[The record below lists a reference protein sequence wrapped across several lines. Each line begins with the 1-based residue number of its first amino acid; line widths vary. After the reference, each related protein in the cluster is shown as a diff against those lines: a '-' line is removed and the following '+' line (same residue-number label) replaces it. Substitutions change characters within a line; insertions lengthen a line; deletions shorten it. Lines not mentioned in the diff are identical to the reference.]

1 MFAFSS
7 TYQPISM
14 DSINRT
20 LSHFLKFFS
29 ALLVVAALYLGR
41 EVLIPLALACLF
53 TFLLNPLVKRLC
65 SWGAPR
71 MISVGLVTVV
81 CFSTLAL
88 VAWLLGG
95 ELANLAND
103 LPNHRLNI
111 QRRVESLQKI
121 GDAKIIQR
129 LRQLAGDVSQHSA
142 PVTAELPADPVAA
155 APGPPQPP
163 PVAAPA
169 APSVSA
175 GGETALVKAVN
186 LVVST
191 LAETLG
197 MAAVVVLFVVFMLLR
212 LDDISQ
218 RVIRL
223 VGYGR
228 LTLTTKAMDE
238 SGDRVSRYLLMQGT
252 VNGFYGLVLSIGLT
266 VIGVPY
272 VLLWGVL
279 AAVFRFIPYVGPWI
293 VAVLVVTLS
302 LTMFDGWGQPLMV
315 IAFIVILELVTNM
328 LLEPLLY
335 GHSVGLSDFALLVA
349 IAVWTW
355 LWGGVGLVLATP
367 LTVCIVVFCKHIPS
381 MEWVDI
387 LMGEN
392 PMPQQHLSYYQNH
405 LANNEDAAQ
414 TLLENSMEKKGLE
427 TTLESVVLPA
437 LVITRR
443 EEVLGKLDLDEAT
456 QIYQSMRSALALLKE
471 SAESSTADAAQASS
485 MPAFRVYGRALH
497 GEADAQ
503 ALEMIGMLL
512 PPEIE
517 MEVIAE
523 PRLIGELAH
532 EIENKKPSVVCISAM
547 PLRARLD
554 AATLCRRLRS
564 KFPDLKILVCRW
576 GLPDQELDPKP
587 LREAGATW
595 VVSSIKEARE
605 VLGRL
610 LV

>member
-1 MFAFSS
+1 
-7 TYQPISM
+7 M

-20 LSHFLKFFS
+20 LSHFLKFFG
-29 ALLVVAALYLGR
+29 ALLVIATLYLGR

-65 SWGAPR
+65 NWGAPR
-71 MISVGLVTVV
+71 MVGVGVATIA
-81 CFSTLAL
+81 CFSSLAL

-95 ELANLAND
+95 ELASLAND

-129 LRQLAGDVSQHSA
+129 LRQLVGDVRQHSA
-142 PVTAELPADPVAA
+142 PSAEGAAVSATPAVAAEAIPAA
-155 APGPPQPP
+155 AP
-163 PVAAPA
+163 PA
-169 APSVSA
+169 APPAPPMS
-175 GGETALVKAVN
+175 GETALVKALN
-186 LVVST
+186 LMVST
-191 LAETLG
+191 LAEALG

-212 LDDISQ
+212 LEDITQ
-218 RVIRL
+218 RVTRL

-252 VNGFYGLVLSIGLT
+252 VNGLYGLVLSIGLT
-266 VIGVPY
+266 VIGLPY

-293 VAVLVVTLS
+293 VALLVVALS

-315 IAFIVILELVTNM
+315 IAFIVVLELVTNM

-381 MEWVDI
+381 LEWVDI

-392 PMPQQHLSYYQNH
+392 PVPQQHLNYYQNH

-414 TLLENSMEKKGLE
+414 TLLENSVKKDGLE
-427 TTLESVVLPA
+427 TTLEGVVLPA

-443 EEVLGKLDLDEAT
+443 EEVLGKLDSDEAT
-456 QIYQSMRSALALLKE
+456 QIYQSMRSALTLLRE
-471 SAESSTADAAQASS
+471 SAEKVPLDPAQTADLPAAPKQALQ
-485 MPAFRVYGRALH
+485 VYGRALH

-503 ALEMIGMLL
+503 ALEMIAMLL
-512 PPEIE
+512 PPTIE
-517 MEVIAE
+517 MEVVAE

-532 EIENKKPSVVCISAM
+532 DIESKKPVMVCISAM
-547 PLRARLD
+547 PLRAQLD

-564 KFPDLKILVCRW
+564 KLPDLKILVCRW
-576 GLPDQELDPKP
+576 GLPGQELDPKP

-605 VLGRL
+605 VLERVL
-610 LV
+610 E

>member
-1 MFAFSS
+1 ME
-7 TYQPISM
+7 
-14 DSINRT
+14 SINRT

-29 ALLVVAALYLGR
+29 ALLIIATLYLGR

-65 SWGAPR
+65 CWGAPR
-71 MISVGLVTVV
+71 MVGVGVVTVV
-81 CFSTLAL
+81 CFSSLAL

-121 GDAKIIQR
+121 GDVKIIQQ
-129 LRQLAGDVSQHSA
+129 LRQLVGDVSQHSTPNA
-142 PVTAELPADPVAA
+142 EVPAVPVTA
-155 APGPPQPP
+155 
-163 PVAAPA
+163 APA
-169 APSVSA
+169 PAPPMS
-175 GGETALVKAVN
+175 GETVMVKALN
-186 LVVST
+186 MVVST
-191 LAETLG
+191 LAEALG

-218 RVIRL
+218 RVTRL

-252 VNGFYGLVLSIGLT
+252 VNGLYGLVLSIGLT
-266 VIGVPY
+266 LIGLPY

-293 VAVLVVTLS
+293 VALLVVTLS

-315 IAFIVILELVTNM
+315 IAFIVILELATNM
-328 LLEPLLY
+328 LVEPLLY

-381 MEWVDI
+381 LEWVDI

-414 TLLENSMEKKGLE
+414 TLLENSVEKDGLQ
-427 TTLESVVLPA
+427 TTLEGVALPA

-443 EEVLGKLDLDEAT
+443 EEVLGKLDSDEAA
-456 QIYQSMRSALALLKE
+456 QIYHSMRSALTLLKE
-471 SAESSTADAAQASS
+471 SAQKGPLDPEQGAD
-485 MPAFRVYGRALH
+485 MPGTPQPALQVYGRALH

-503 ALEMIGMLL
+503 ALEMIAMLL
-512 PPEIE
+512 PPTIE
-517 MEVIAE
+517 MEVVAE
-523 PRLIGELAH
+523 PRLIGELAQ
-532 EIENKKPSVVCISAM
+532 EIEGKKPVMVCISAM
-547 PLRARLD
+547 PLRAQLD

-564 KFPDLKILVCRW
+564 KLPELKILVCRW
-576 GLPDQELDPKP
+576 GLPEQELDPKP
-587 LREAGATW
+587 LREAGATC

-605 VLGRL
+605 VLERL
-610 LV
+610 VE